1 MHSEAHDG
9 ASSCLEQ
16 RDCSRDVGS
25 CRKVA
30 EFMKVIG
37 VTGGVGSGKTELL
50 HYIEKNYNCRILL
63 SDEASH
69 EVMRKGGRIY
79 KPLVELLEQSPLG
92 ALDDASGA
100 ENDCAERGKA
110 PLLQENGEINRREM
124 AARIFANGKLRGE
137 VNALIH
143 PAVKEYI
150 LERIR
155 EEQEKAA
162 KGAADAVDY
171 FFLEAALLIEC
182 GYRSYVDEMW
192 YIYCDLSVRRKRLRE
207 SRGYSDAKIDG
218 ILSSQ
223 LSEEEFRAGSDIVID
238 NSGSLENAYR
248 QVREALRAGK

>member
-1 MHSEAHDG
+1 
-9 ASSCLEQ
+9 
-16 RDCSRDVGS
+16 
-25 CRKVA
+25 
-30 EFMKVIG
+30 MKIIG

-50 HYIEKNYNCRILL
+50 HYIEKNYRCRILL

-69 EVMRKGGRIY
+69 EVMRRGGRIY
-79 KPLVELLEQSPLG
+79 GSLVSLLEQYPAG
-92 ALDDASGA
+92 ASGDASGA
-100 ENDCAERGKA
+100 GNICGEGGKGT
-110 PLLQENGEINRREM
+110 LLQENGEIDRREM
-124 AARIFANGKLRGE
+124 AARIFAHRELRE
-137 VNALIH
+137 RVNALIH

-162 KGAADAVDY
+162 QKAADAVDY

-192 YIYCDLSVRRKRLRE
+192 YIYCDLAVRRKRLRE
-207 SRGYSDAKIDG
+207 SRGYSDEKIDG

-223 LSEEEFRAGSDIVID
+223 LTEEEFRAGSDVVID

-248 QVREALRAGK
+248 QIREALGTGK

>member
-1 MHSEAHDG
+1 
-9 ASSCLEQ
+9 
-16 RDCSRDVGS
+16 
-25 CRKVA
+25 
-30 EFMKVIG
+30 MKIIG

-50 HYIEKNYNCRILL
+50 HYIEKNYRCRILL

-79 KPLVELLEQSPLG
+79 KPLLELLEQYPEG
-92 ALDDASGA
+92 TPEGQESGA
-100 ENDCAERGKA
+100 DTAR
-110 PLLQENGEINRREM
+110 LLQENGEIDRREM
-124 AARIFANGKLRGE
+124 AARIFASGKLREE

-162 KGAADAVDY
+162 QGAADAVDY

-192 YIYCDLSVRRKRLRE
+192 YIYCDLAVRRKRLRE

-223 LSEEEFRAGSDIVID
+223 LSEEEFRAGSDVVID
-238 NSGSLENAYR
+238 NSGSLEDAYR
-248 QVREALRAGK
+248 QIREALGTGK